1 MASHLYLFIIVRGK
15 FSRPGGLH
23 KASGLDLRQPQ
34 GAQVG
39 DLVRPGESE
48 QEPNRASK
56 RANSSASS
64 DLTMS
69 CLLYLV
75 APFRAHIDMGASP
88 QASLTFGQCALGLPQ
103 VKASGLVQVIRPARL
118 T

>member
-1 MASHLYLFIIVRGK
+1 MSQISVIHISRLSGK
-15 FSRPGGLH
+15 LVGTSMRSKDLA

-56 RANSSASS
+56 RANSFS
-64 DLTMS
+64 
-69 CLLYLV
+69 
-75 APFRAHIDMGASP
+75 I
-88 QASLTFGQCALGLPQ
+88 
-103 VKASGLVQVIRPARL
+103 K
-118 T
+118 